1 MSKLR
6 QARISRKISL
16 TEAARLA
23 ETDAGNLSRIERGIQ
38 TPMPQLAKRLSAAF
52 KLSLEDIYE
61 HVPVVE
67 EPPQQKQVA

>member
-6 QARISRKISL
+6 QARISRKIIL
-16 TEAARLA
+16 TEAARLV

-61 HVPVVE
+61 HVHVE
-67 EPPQQKQVA
+67 ETPQQKQVA